1 MFPSETLKVIL
12 KGRKEGLIMVIYEV
26 YVRREHD
33 GREFLGALPE
43 RRTNEERVNSESIVN
58 WAKSI
63 DETIET
69 SRVSFSAKNI

>member
-1 MFPSETLKVIL
+1 
-12 KGRKEGLIMVIYEV
+12 MVVYEI

-43 RRTNEERVNSESIVN
+43 RRTSKERVNSESIMN

-63 DETIET
+63 FDGTIDT
-69 SRVSFSAKNI
+69 CRVFFLQKDI

>member
-1 MFPSETLKVIL
+1 
-12 KGRKEGLIMVIYEV
+12 MVIYEV

-43 RRTNEERVNSESIVN
+43 RRINEERVNSESIVN

-63 DETIET
+63 FNKAIDT
-69 SRVSFSAKNI
+69 SRVFFLQKTI